1 MFESWLS
8 VLYTHSQDPNLKMKC
23 PKCGYNSFDSLNEC
37 KRCGAR
43 VEAEGKIVNKAS
55 TGKSAHDDIEN
66 FALFENENEEPVLL
80 EEEFVD
86 DYSFHGSISRKKQ
99 KATDIKGGSP
109 ESYLEL
115 ASFSRRSFAF
125 ILDITVILV
134 VSFFAII
141 IGLLAAGIDITA
153 GVMKLSYILI
163 PVYIILCLLASTV
176 LFFLHAYSGKTFGKL
191 VFGISVVGEDGGTIS
206 LGQSFARWVGYYL
219 SALPVFYGYL
229 SAFFDYNLQTWH
241 DKISKT
247 YVIKDN

>member
-1 MFESWLS
+1 
-8 VLYTHSQDPNLKMKC
+8 MKC

-43 VEAEGKIVNKAS
+43 VEADDTDIKKAK
-55 TGKSAHDDIEN
+55 TGKSTSAHDDIEN
-66 FALFENENEEPVLL
+66 FALFENENDETVLL
-80 EEEFVD
+80 EDEFVD
-86 DYSFHGSISRKKQ
+86 DYSFHGSTPIKKQ
-99 KATDIKGGSP
+99 KTTDGTGDSP

-191 VFGISVVGEDGGTIS
+191 VFGIRVVREDGGKIS
-206 LGQSFARWVGYYL
+206 LGQSFTRWVGYYL
-219 SALPVFYGYL
+219 SAIPVLYGYL
-229 SAFFDYNLQTWH
+229 SALFDYNLQTWH